1 LSALKESIDAIRQA
15 EAKVDTDYIFINKV
29 LTKRLIDINKLVDL
43 DIKGNELDLMSSCFI
58 NDPSSKIERSLN
70 KLEFFPVSQ
79 QKLNDLT

>member
-29 LTKRLIDINKLVDL
+29 LTKRLLDINKLVDL
-43 DIKGNELDLMSSCFI
+43 DIKGNELDLMSSCFV

>member
-1 LSALKESIDAIRQA
+1 M
-15 EAKVDTDYIFINKV
+15 
-29 LTKRLIDINKLVDL
+29 KRLIDINKLVDL

>member
-1 LSALKESIDAIRQA
+1 MSALKESIDAIRQA

>member
-1 LSALKESIDAIRQA
+1 MSALKESIDAIRQA

-29 LTKRLIDINKLVDL
+29 LTKRLLDINKLVDL
-43 DIKGNELDLMSSCFI
+43 DIKGNELDLMSSCFV

>member
-29 LTKRLIDINKLVDL
+29 LTKRLLDINKLVDL